1 MNVKHSKLGIGSNN
15 CIITKS
21 NIKKKISELMIND
34 EIQTLGGFNKI
45 TNIYKNNIS
54 EICYLNGNVFSKNNP
69 VKYRDKWCLPKKLTA
84 PLPNSNELYII
95 ELSNTNINEDNN
107 SIIVDGIICS
117 TLGFNPKITIPEKQP
132 FEMIYRE
139 YS

>member
-15 CIITKS
+15 YIITKS

-69 VKYRDKWCLPKKLTA
+69 VKYRDKWCLPKKLTP

-117 TLGFNPKITIPEKQP
+117 TLGFNPEITIPEKQP